1 MNFFCSVDVSC
12 KVEKY
17 RKEWKMNVFCLI
29 NKVTCFDSLVE
40 EPDVRTRKIVKV
52 VTQTMVNGKV
62 VDESSEVEQI
72 EERKK

>member
-1 MNFFCSVDVSC
+1 MYFTSKVS
-12 KVEKY
+12 E
-17 RKEWKMNVFCLI
+17 L
-29 NKVTCFDSLVE
+29 CFMSFTED
-40 EPDVRTRKIVKV
+40 PDVRTRKIVKV

>member
-1 MNFFCSVDVSC
+1 MQWHNTQFKTLDLHTFSMRIQILTALFFLA
-12 KVEKY
+12 
-17 RKEWKMNVFCLI
+17 F
-29 NKVTCFDSLVE
+29 VE
-40 EPDVRTRKIVKV
+40 EPEVRTRKIVKV